1 MEYLK
6 GDEKLESLWKPDR
19 ASESNVDKR
28 TSALMV
34 FLTGDE
40 SIVLTSLAGILLIFW
55 IGDES
60 TVMTSLGG
68 VD

>member
-6 GDEKLESLWKPDR
+6 GDEKLESLWKPAR
-19 ASESNVDKR
+19 ASESKVDKM
-28 TSALMV
+28 TSVLIV
-34 FLTGDE
+34 FLNGDE

-60 TVMTSLGG
+60 TEITSLGG